1 MNNKI
6 DYTVGPSLFQT
17 LSKKR
22 RNKWVD
28 ELTLPRVDK
37 MDLFLIEQWS
47 QQLIITSWYINNK
60 FMIAERVT
68 STLHSQENRHTL
80 FS

>member
-1 MNNKI
+1 MNDKI
-6 DYTVGPSLFQT
+6 NYTVGPSLFQT

-37 MDLFLIEQWS
+37 MDLLLIEQWS

-68 STLHSQENRHTL
+68 STLYRQENRHTL

>member
-1 MNNKI
+1 MNDKI
-6 DYTVGPSLFQT
+6 DYSVGPSLFQT

-37 MDLFLIEQWS
+37 MDLFLI
-47 QQLIITSWYINNK
+47 TAVNNN
-60 FMIAERVT
+60 FMIC
-68 STLHSQENRHTL
+68 
-80 FS
+80 

>member
-1 MNNKI
+1 MNDKI

-37 MDLFLIEQWS
+37 MDLFLIEQ
-47 QQLIITSWYINNK
+47 
-60 FMIAERVT
+60 
-68 STLHSQENRHTL
+68 
-80 FS
+80 

>member
-1 MNNKI
+1 MNDKI
-6 DYTVGPSLFQT
+6 DYSVGPSLFQT

-60 FMIAERVT
+60 FMIAERAT
-68 STLHSQENRHTL
+68 STLYSKENRHTL

>member
-1 MNNKI
+1 MNDKI
-6 DYTVGPSLFQT
+6 DYTVGPSLFQK

-47 QQLIITSWYINNK
+47 QQLIITSWYINKK

-68 STLHSQENRHTL
+68 STLYSQENRHTL

>member
-1 MNNKI
+1 MNDKI
-6 DYTVGPSLFQT
+6 DYTVGPSLFQK

-37 MDLFLIEQWS
+37 NGPFLDWAV
-47 QQLIITSWYINNK
+47 ITAVNNNL
-60 FMIAERVT
+60 MIY
-68 STLHSQENRHTL
+68 
-80 FS
+80 